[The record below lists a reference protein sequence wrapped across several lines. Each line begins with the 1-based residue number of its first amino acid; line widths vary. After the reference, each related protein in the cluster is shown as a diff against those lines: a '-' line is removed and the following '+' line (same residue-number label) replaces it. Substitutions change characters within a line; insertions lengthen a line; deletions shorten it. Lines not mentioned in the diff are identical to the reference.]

1 MCGGYDATNSNPYND
16 RSIIT
21 PISFDHEIFLVKSIK
36 KIAKEK
42 LGIINNN
49 SLVVFGPQ
57 EESLRDLI
65 KDNLS
70 QKRSKGLFYGK
81 DWNIQ

>member
-1 MCGGYDATNSNPYND
+1 LG
-16 RSIIT
+16 
-21 PISFDHEIFLVKSIK
+21 KSIK

-81 DWNIQ
+81 DWNIQKVNKIIKYEDYDNRIELNSIGLNG